1 VATTGCSAPSVGM
14 TTLIM
19 MCVVLAYPLDAKSL
33 SSCHRAQPVRCSFL
47 RHSCITRHPVSRHRT
62 IALDLVVV
70 QIFWGRSS
78 LKFLFCSHVVLC
90 SLHEPCIPCPQAPAG
105 NAPNPHYKGRRVR
118 LPPEIEVAIDRQ
130 RRRGRARSPT
140 PAAGSRPKQGLR
152 STTAG
157 RALRSF
163 HRSRRRL
170 PPIRRARSLPQRLA
184 GHRLRSLDQPLSR
197 L

>member
-118 LPPEIEVAIDRQ
+118 LPLFRRSKSRSTGSGVVA
-130 RRRGRARSPT
+130 GARSPT

-184 GHRLRSLDQPLSR
+184 GHRL
-197 L
+197 